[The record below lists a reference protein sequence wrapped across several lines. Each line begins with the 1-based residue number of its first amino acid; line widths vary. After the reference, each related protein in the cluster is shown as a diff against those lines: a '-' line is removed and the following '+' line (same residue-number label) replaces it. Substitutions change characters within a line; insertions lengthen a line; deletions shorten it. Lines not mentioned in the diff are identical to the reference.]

1 MGFVEFSTVSG
12 VGFVNLEFGFVNL
25 EFGFVGIFCV
35 CEPRCMDLVVW
46 VAEIGVVWPWVFE
59 LV

>member
-1 MGFVEFSTVSG
+1 MGFVEFSG
-12 VGFVNLEFGFVNL
+12 VFGVGFVNL

-35 CEPRCMDLVVW
+35 CEPGCVGLMVW
-46 VAEIGVVWPWVFE
+46 AAEIGLVWPWVFE